1 MRCLRRSEGGGVA
14 RCPAVVLYKMRA
26 VAGSKRDGRNGS
38 LNGTRADVCRDLVGV
53 SLQRWA
59 QRGTWVGPGA
69 PWAGEGRRVMP
80 PCPPSSSVC
89 AGGVRAELGRALL
102 SQDNAATSRPP
113 RTQPAALGTDGGDRC
128 GIPSV
133 TRGPGET
140 SRCAKLQL
148 CGRSSSQALDFEVV
162 G

>member
-26 VAGSKRDGRNGS
+26 VAGIKRDGRNGS

-53 SLQRWA
+53 SPQRWA
-59 QRGTWVGPGA
+59 QLGTWVGPGA
-69 PWAGEGRRVMP
+69 PWAREGRRVMP
-80 PCPPSSSVC
+80 PCPSSSSVR
-89 AGGVRAELGRALL
+89 AGGVLAELGRALL
-102 SQDNAATSRPP
+102 SQDNATASRPP